1 MAHLFEALRL
11 RDVTL
16 PNRIAVSPMCMY
28 SAVDGVPNDWH
39 LVHLGSRAVGGA
51 GLVFT
56 EATAVSRDGRIS
68 PEDTGIWN
76 DAQAGAWARI
86 AKFIEANGSFAGI
99 QLAHAG
105 RKASVAAPQD
115 GGQPVAPS
123 QRGWIPVAPSPL
135 PFADGYP
142 VPHELSE
149 AEIARLIADWRAA
162 AQRSLDAGFHVIEIH
177 AAHGYLLHEFLSP
190 LGNQRTDRYGGSFD
204 NRIRLLCE
212 IVAAVRGVWP
222 ERLPLFVRV
231 SAIDWV
237 EGGWVIEDTVELAK
251 RLHGLGVDL
260 LDCSS
265 GGNHPSAVVFAGAG
279 YQSTFAE
286 RVRHGSGLASGAV
299 GLITSAA
306 QADHII
312 RTGQADLVLIAR
324 QFLRD
329 PYFGVH
335 AAQELGQ
342 TAAWATQY
350 LRAAPAGS
358 TPRPPA
364 GTDAAAKAGR

>member
-11 RDVTL
+11 RDLTL

-28 SAVDGVPNDWH
+28 SAEDGVPTDWH

-56 EATAVSRDGRIS
+56 EATAVSPEGRIS

-76 DAQAGAWARI
+76 DTQLAAWQRI
-86 AKFIEANGSFAGI
+86 TRFIEANGSIAGM

-105 RKASVAAPQD
+105 RKASTAAPRD
-115 GGQPVAPS
+115 GGKPVAPG
-123 QRGWIPVAPSPL
+123 QRGWVPVAPSPVA
-135 PFADGYP
+135 FAEGYP
-142 VPHELSE
+142 VPHELAE
-149 AEIARLIADWRAA
+149 GEIARLIADWRTA
-162 AQRSLDAGFHVIEIH
+162 AQRSLDAGFHVLEIH

-190 LGNQRTDRYGGSFD
+190 LSNRRTDRYGGSFD

-212 IVAAVRGVWP
+212 IVEAVRGVWP

-237 EGGWVIEDTVELAK
+237 EGGWVIEDTVELAR

-265 GGNHPSAVVFAGAG
+265 GGNDPKALVFAGAG

-286 RVRHGSGLASGAV
+286 RVRRESGIATGAV

-312 RTGQADLVLIAR
+312 RTGQADLVLVAR

-329 PYFGVH
+329 PYFALH

-342 TAAWATQY
+342 TASWAVQY

-358 TPRPPA
+358 TQREPSFTGFGKVSR
-364 GTDAAAKAGR
+364 